1 MRKFSH
7 SMNCPRSSVISRRDT
22 IPPMIPGNPNNRIFA
37 YLALL
42 IGVLSLGMTA
52 MFVRWAN
59 APGPVTGFYRLTLA
73 TALTAPFFI
82 HKQRGAPSIPRA
94 HFLIPLL
101 GGLFAA
107 GDFALWNTS
116 VLYTTASNATLLG
129 NTAPLWVALAAMLF
143 FRERLRLDFW
153 LGLALALTGAV
164 FIVGRDFLQHPA
176 LGLGDLM
183 ACGAAIFYA
192 AYMLTTQHGR
202 ANLDVFRYWWLAS
215 LSASFGLMVIS
226 LVMGY
231 SLTGY
236 SAQSWIVFF
245 ATAIVSQI
253 IGYMSIS
260 YALGHLPASVVSP
273 SLIGQP
279 IVTTILAIPL
289 LGEIPGIFQVAGGII
304 ALVGIYLVN
313 QSHTW
318 AQAGQVL
325 ESESSIS
332 G

>member
-1 MRKFSH
+1 
-7 SMNCPRSSVISRRDT
+7 MNPPHPR
-22 IPPMIPGNPNNRIFA
+22 NRIWA
-37 YLALL
+37 YLALGAG
-42 IGVLSLGMTA
+42 ILSLGMTA

-59 APGPVTGFYRLTLA
+59 APGAVTGFYRLSIA
-73 TALTAPFFI
+73 TALTAPLFI
-82 HKQRGAPSIPRA
+82 HRRRAKGRVPSR
-94 HFLIPLL
+94 HVLIPLL

-116 VLYTTASNATLLG
+116 ALYTTASNATLLG

-164 FIVGRDFLQHPA
+164 FIVGRDFLLHPS

-183 ACGAAIFYA
+183 ACGAAVFYA
-192 AYMLTTQHGR
+192 AYMLTTQRGR
-202 ANLDVFRYWWLAS
+202 ANLDVFTYWWLAS
-215 LSASFGLMVIS
+215 LSASIGLMVIS

-236 SAQSWIVFF
+236 PTQSWIVFL
-245 ATAIVSQI
+245 ATAVVSQI

-260 YALGHLPASVVSP
+260 YALGHLPASVVSTT
-273 SLIGQP
+273 LIGQP

-289 LGEIPGIFQVAGGII
+289 LGEIPNSFQVVGGII
-304 ALVGIYLVN
+304 ALIGIYLVN
-313 QSHTW
+313 QSHAR
-318 AQAGQVL
+318 AQQE
-325 ESESSIS
+325 ESKP
-332 G
+332 

>member
-1 MRKFSH
+1 
-7 SMNCPRSSVISRRDT
+7 MNPPDPR
-22 IPPMIPGNPNNRIFA
+22 NRIWA
-37 YLALL
+37 YLSLATG
-42 IGVLSLGMTA
+42 ILSLGMTA
-52 MFVRWAN
+52 MFVRWAD
-59 APGPVTGFYRLTLA
+59 APGAVTGFYRLAIA

-94 HFLIPLL
+94 HFVIPLL

-129 NTAPLWVALAAMLF
+129 NTAPLWVALAARLF

-176 LGLGDLM
+176 LGLGDLL
-183 ACGAAIFYA
+183 ACGAAVFYA

-226 LVMGY
+226 LFMGY

-236 SAQSWIVFF
+236 PSHSWLVFL

-260 YALGHLPASVVSP
+260 YALGHLPASIVSP

-289 LGEIPGIFQVAGGII
+289 LGEMPGTVQIVGGAI
-304 ALVGIYLVN
+304 ALAGIYFVN
-313 QSHTW
+313 QSH
-318 AQAGQVL
+318 ARAL
-325 ESESSIS
+325 
-332 G
+332 

>member
-1 MRKFSH
+1 
-7 SMNCPRSSVISRRDT
+7 MN
-22 IPPMIPGNPNNRIFA
+22 PPHPKQRVLA
-37 YLALL
+37 YLALATG
-42 IGVLSLGMTA
+42 ILSLGMTA
-52 MFVRWAN
+52 MFVRWAD
-59 APGPVTGFYRLTLA
+59 APGPVTGFYRLAIA
-73 TALTAPFFI
+73 TALTAPLFI
-82 HKQRGAPSIPRA
+82 HRQHTQTSIPRA
-94 HFLIPLL
+94 LLLVPLL

-107 GDFALWNTS
+107 SDFALWNTS

-129 NTAPLWVALAAMLF
+129 NTAPLWVAIIAILL

-164 FIVGRDFLQHPA
+164 FIVGRDFLLHPA
-176 LGLGDLM
+176 LGTGDLM
-183 ACGAAIFYA
+183 ACGAAVFYA
-192 AYMLTTQHGR
+192 AYMLTTQRGR

-215 LSASFGLMVIS
+215 LSATFGLMTIS

-236 SAQSWIVFF
+236 PFHSWLVFL

-260 YALGHLPASVVSP
+260 YALGHLPASVVST

-289 LGEIPGIFQVAGGII
+289 LGELPGTIQIVGGAI

-313 QSHTW
+313 QSHAR
-318 AQAGQVL
+318 AQEMAVD
-325 ESESSIS
+325 
-332 G
+332 

>member
-1 MRKFSH
+1 
-7 SMNCPRSSVISRRDT
+7 MNPQNRR
-22 IPPMIPGNPNNRIFA
+22 NRIWA
-37 YLALL
+37 YLALATG
-42 IGVLSLGMTA
+42 ILSLGMTA
-52 MFVRWAN
+52 MFVRWAE
-59 APGPVTGFYRLTLA
+59 APGAVTGFYRLSIATLLA
-73 TALTAPFFI
+73 APLFL
-82 HKQRGAPSIPRA
+82 HRQRGAPPIPRA
-94 HFLIPLL
+94 NFLIPIL

-164 FIVGRDFLQHPA
+164 FIVGRDFLLHPS

-183 ACGAAIFYA
+183 ACGAAVFYA
-192 AYMLTTQHGR
+192 AYMLTTQRGR
-202 ANLDVFRYWWLAS
+202 ARLDVFTYWWLAS

-226 LVMGY
+226 LIMGY

-236 SAQSWIVFF
+236 PTQSWLVFL

-253 IGYMSIS
+253 VGYMSIS
-260 YALGHLPASVVSP
+260 YALGHLPASVVSTT
-273 SLIGQP
+273 LIGQP

-289 LGEIPGIFQVAGGII
+289 LGEFPDSFQIVGGLV

-313 QSHTW
+313 QSHAR
-318 AQAGQVL
+318 AQQEIAKQA
-325 ESESSIS
+325 
-332 G
+332 

>member
-1 MRKFSH
+1 
-7 SMNCPRSSVISRRDT
+7 MNPQ
-22 IPPMIPGNPNNRIFA
+22 NPKKHILA
-37 YLALL
+37 YLAL
-42 IGVLSLGMTA
+42 IAGIFSLGMTA

-59 APGPVTGFYRLTLA
+59 APGPVTGFYRLAIA
-73 TALTAPFFI
+73 TALTAPLFI
-82 HKQRGAPSIPRA
+82 YRQRTQTAIPRA
-94 HFLIPLL
+94 ILLIPLL

-116 VLYTTASNATLLG
+116 VLFTTASNATLLG

-164 FIVGRDFLQHPA
+164 FIVGRDFLLHPR
-176 LGLGDLM
+176 LGIGDLM
-183 ACGAAIFYA
+183 ACGAAVFYA
-192 AYMLTTQHGR
+192 AYMLTTQRGR
-202 ANLDVFRYWWLAS
+202 VNLDVFRYWWLAS
-215 LSASFGLMVIS
+215 LSATLGLMAIS

-236 SAQSWIVFF
+236 SPHSWLIFL

-289 LGEIPGIFQVAGGII
+289 LGEIPGTIQIVGGAI

-313 QSHTW
+313 QSHAR
-318 AQAGQVL
+318 AQQEKVEQNKAPHV
-325 ESESSIS
+325 
-332 G
+332 

>member
-1 MRKFSH
+1 
-7 SMNCPRSSVISRRDT
+7 MNPPHPR
-22 IPPMIPGNPNNRIFA
+22 NRIWA
-37 YLALL
+37 YLAL
-42 IGVLSLGMTA
+42 GVGILSLGMTA

-59 APGPVTGFYRLTLA
+59 APGAVTGFYRLAIA
-73 TALTAPFFI
+73 TALTAPLFI
-82 HKQRGAPSIPRA
+82 HRRRAEGRVPSR
-94 HFLIPLL
+94 HVLIPLL

-129 NTAPLWVALAAMLF
+129 NTAPLWVALAAILF

-164 FIVGRDFLQHPA
+164 FIVGRDFLLHPS

-183 ACGAAIFYA
+183 ACGAAVFYA

-202 ANLDVFRYWWLAS
+202 AKLDVFTYWWLAS
-215 LSASFGLMVIS
+215 LSASVGLLVIS

-231 SLTGY
+231 SVTGY
-236 SAQSWIVFF
+236 PSQSWIVFL
-245 ATAIVSQI
+245 ATAVVSQI

-260 YALGHLPASVVSP
+260 YALGHLPASIVSP
-273 SLIGQP
+273 TLIGQP

-289 LGEIPGIFQVAGGII
+289 LGELPGPFQVIGGLV

-313 QSHTW
+313 QSHAR
-318 AQAGQVL
+318 AQTRQVL
-325 ESESSIS
+325 ESSSPTS

>member
-1 MRKFSH
+1 
-7 SMNCPRSSVISRRDT
+7 
-22 IPPMIPGNPNNRIFA
+22 
-37 YLALL
+37 
-42 IGVLSLGMTA
+42 MTA

-59 APGPVTGFYRLTLA
+59 APGAVTGFYRLSIA
-73 TALTAPFFI
+73 TALTAPLFI
-82 HKQRGAPSIPRA
+82 HRRRAQGDVPRL
-94 HFLIPLL
+94 HVLIPLL

-116 VLYTTASNATLLG
+116 ALYTTASNATLLG
-129 NTAPLWVALAAMLF
+129 NTAPLWVALAAMLL

-164 FIVGRDFLQHPA
+164 FIVGRDFLLHPS

-183 ACGAAIFYA
+183 ACGAAVFYA

-202 ANLDVFRYWWLAS
+202 VNLDVFTYWWLAS
-215 LSASFGLMVIS
+215 LSASIGLMVIS
-226 LVMGY
+226 LAMGY

-236 SAQSWIVFF
+236 PLQSWIVFL
-245 ATAIVSQI
+245 ATAVVSQI

-260 YALGHLPASVVSP
+260 YALGHLPASVVST

-289 LGEIPGIFQVAGGII
+289 LGELPGAFQVIGGLV

-313 QSHTW
+313 QSHAR
-318 AQAGQVL
+318 AQQGAGQT
-325 ESESSIS
+325 
-332 G
+332 

>member
-1 MRKFSH
+1 
-7 SMNCPRSSVISRRDT
+7 MNPQK
-22 IPPMIPGNPNNRIFA
+22 PNTPIFA
-37 YLALL
+37 YIALATG
-42 IGVLSLGMTA
+42 ILSLGMTA

-59 APGPVTGFYRLTLA
+59 APGPVTGFYRLAIA
-73 TALTAPFFI
+73 TALTAPLFI
-82 HKQRGAPSIPRA
+82 HRQHTQTSIPRA
-94 HFLIPLL
+94 LLLVPLL

-116 VLYTTASNATLLG
+116 VLFTTASNATLLG
-129 NTAPLWVALAAMLF
+129 NTAPLWVALTAWLF

-164 FIVGRDFLQHPA
+164 LIVGRDFLLRPA
-176 LGLGDLM
+176 LGIGDLM
-183 ACGAAIFYA
+183 ACGAAVFYA
-192 AYMLTTQHGR
+192 AYLLTTQRGR

-236 SAQSWIVFF
+236 PSHSWMIFF

-253 IGYMSIS
+253 VGYMSIS
-260 YALGHLPASVVSP
+260 YALGHLPASVVST

-289 LGEIPGIFQVAGGII
+289 LGEFPGTIQIVGGAI
-304 ALVGIYLVN
+304 ALAGIYLVN
-313 QSHTW
+313 QSHAR
-318 AQAGQVL
+318 AQQKTAN
-325 ESESSIS
+325 
-332 G
+332 

>member
-1 MRKFSH
+1 
-7 SMNCPRSSVISRRDT
+7 MN
-22 IPPMIPGNPNNRIFA
+22 PPHPKNRIWA
-37 YLALL
+37 YAALATG
-42 IGVLSLGMTA
+42 ILSLGMTA

-59 APGPVTGFYRLTLA
+59 APGAVTGFYRLAIA
-73 TALTAPFFI
+73 TALTAPLFI
-82 HKQRGAPSIPRA
+82 HRRRAEGRVPRL
-94 HFLIPLL
+94 HVLIPLL

-116 VLYTTASNATLLG
+116 VLFTTASNATLLG

-153 LGLALALTGAV
+153 LGLALALTGAA
-164 FIVGRDFLQHPA
+164 FIVGRDFLLHPS

-183 ACGAAIFYA
+183 ACGAAVFYA
-192 AYMLTTQHGR
+192 AYMLTTQRGR
-202 ANLDVFRYWWLAS
+202 AKLDVFTYWWLAS

-236 SAQSWIVFF
+236 TTQSWIVFL

-253 IGYMSIS
+253 IGYISIS
-260 YALGHLPASVVSP
+260 YALGHLPASVVSTT
-273 SLIGQP
+273 LIGQP

-289 LGEIPGIFQVAGGII
+289 LGELPGPFQIIGGLV

-313 QSHTW
+313 QSHAR
-318 AQAGQVL
+318 AQKQAA
-325 ESESSIS
+325 S
-332 G
+332 

>member
-1 MRKFSH
+1 
-7 SMNCPRSSVISRRDT
+7 MN
-22 IPPMIPGNPNNRIFA
+22 PPNPNNRIFA
-37 YLALL
+37 YLALAAG
-42 IGVLSLGMTA
+42 ILSLGMTA

-59 APGPVTGFYRLTLA
+59 APGPVTGFYRLAIA
-73 TALTAPFFI
+73 TALTAPLFV
-82 HKQRGAPSIPRA
+82 HRQRTQASIPWA
-94 HFLIPLL
+94 LLLIPLL

-129 NTAPLWVALAAMLF
+129 NTAPLWVALTAWLF

-153 LGLALALTGAV
+153 LGLALTLTGAV
-164 FIVGRDFLQHPA
+164 FIVGRDFLLHPK
-176 LGLGDLM
+176 LGIGDLM
-183 ACGAAIFYA
+183 ACGAAVFYA
-192 AYMLTTQHGR
+192 AYMLTTQRGR
-202 ANLDVFRYWWLAS
+202 AKLDVFRYWWLAS
-215 LSASFGLMVIS
+215 LSATFGLMVIS

-231 SLTGY
+231 SLMGY
-236 SAQSWIVFF
+236 SSHSWLVFL

-289 LGEIPGIFQVAGGII
+289 LGEIPGVIQIVGGAI
-304 ALVGIYLVN
+304 ALAGIYLVN
-313 QSHTW
+313 QSHAR
-318 AQAGQVL
+318 AQQET
-325 ESESSIS
+325 ES
-332 G
+332 

>member
-7 SMNCPRSSVISRRDT
+7 FTNCPRSSVISRRDT
-22 IPPMIPGNPNNRIFA
+22 IPPMIPENPNSRIFA
-37 YLALL
+37 YIALV

-52 MFVRWAN
+52 MFVRWAD
-59 APGPVTGFYRLTLA
+59 APGPVTGFYRLAIA
-73 TALTAPFFI
+73 TALTAPLFI
-82 HKQRGAPSIPRA
+82 HRQRTQAAIPRTL
-94 HFLIPLL
+94 FLIPLL

-129 NTAPLWVALAAMLF
+129 NTAPLWVAIIAILF

-153 LGLALALTGAV
+153 LGLAFALTGAV
-164 FIVGRDFLQHPA
+164 FIVGRDFLLHPS

-192 AYMLTTQHGR
+192 AYMLTTQRGR
-202 ANLDVFRYWWLAS
+202 VNLDVFRYWWLAS
-215 LSASFGLMVIS
+215 LSATFGLMAIS

-236 SAQSWIVFF
+236 PAQSWIVFF

-289 LGEIPGIFQVAGGII
+289 LGEIPGAFQVVGGII
-304 ALVGIYLVN
+304 ALAGIYLVN
-313 QSHTW
+313 QSHAR
-318 AQAGQVL
+318 AQQETATQT
-325 ESESSIS
+325 
-332 G
+332 

>member
-1 MRKFSH
+1 MIQSRPMSPPE
-7 SMNCPRSSVISRRDT
+7 PR
-22 IPPMIPGNPNNRIFA
+22 NRILA
-37 YLALL
+37 YLALATG
-42 IGVLSLGMTA
+42 ILSLGMTA

-59 APGPVTGFYRLTLA
+59 APGAVTGFFRLAIA
-73 TALTAPFFI
+73 TALTAPLFL
-82 HKQRGAPSIPRA
+82 HRQHDAPSIPRA

-129 NTAPLWVALAAMLF
+129 NTAPLWVALAAWLF

-153 LGLALALTGAV
+153 LGLALTLTGAV
-164 FIVGRDFLQHPA
+164 FIVGRDFFLHPN

-183 ACGAAIFYA
+183 ACGAAVFYA

-202 ANLDVFRYWWLAS
+202 VNLDMFRYWWLAS
-215 LSASFGLMVIS
+215 LSASFGLMIIS
-226 LVMGY
+226 LAMGY

-236 SAQSWIVFF
+236 ATQSWLIFL

-289 LGEIPGIFQVAGGII
+289 LGEFPGTIQIVGGLI
-304 ALVGIYLVN
+304 ALAGIYLVN
-313 QSHTW
+313 QSHAR
-318 AQAGQVL
+318 AQQEIVK
-325 ESESSIS
+325 
-332 G
+332 

>member
-1 MRKFSH
+1 
-7 SMNCPRSSVISRRDT
+7 MNPQ
-22 IPPMIPGNPNNRIFA
+22 NPKKHILA
-37 YLALL
+37 YLAL
-42 IGVLSLGMTA
+42 IAGIFSLGMTA

-59 APGPVTGFYRLTLA
+59 APGPVTGFYRLAIA
-73 TALTAPFFI
+73 TALTAPLFI
-82 HKQRGAPSIPRA
+82 YRQRTQTPIPRA
-94 HFLIPLL
+94 ILLIPLL

-116 VLYTTASNATLLG
+116 VLFTTASNATLLG

-164 FIVGRDFLQHPA
+164 FIVGRDFLLHPK
-176 LGLGDLM
+176 LGIGDLM
-183 ACGAAIFYA
+183 ACGAAVFYA
-192 AYMLTTQHGR
+192 AYMLTTQRGR
-202 ANLDVFRYWWLAS
+202 VNLDVFRYWWLAS
-215 LSASFGLMVIS
+215 LSATLGLMAIS

-236 SAQSWIVFF
+236 SSHSWLIFL

-289 LGEIPGIFQVAGGII
+289 LGEIPGTIQIVGGAI

-313 QSHTW
+313 QSHAR
-318 AQAGQVL
+318 AQQ
-325 ESESSIS
+325 EITKQT
-332 G
+332 

>member
-1 MRKFSH
+1 MS
-7 SMNCPRSSVISRRDT
+7 PQ
-22 IPPMIPGNPNNRIFA
+22 NPKKHILA
-37 YLALL
+37 YLAL
-42 IGVLSLGMTA
+42 IAGIFSLGMTA

-59 APGPVTGFYRLTLA
+59 APGPVTGFYRLAIA
-73 TALTAPFFI
+73 TALTAPLFI
-82 HKQRGAPSIPRA
+82 YRQRTQTPIPRA
-94 HFLIPLL
+94 ILLIPLL

-116 VLYTTASNATLLG
+116 VLFTTASNATLLG

-164 FIVGRDFLQHPA
+164 FIVGRDFLLHPK
-176 LGLGDLM
+176 LGIGDLM
-183 ACGAAIFYA
+183 ACGAAVFYA
-192 AYMLTTQHGR
+192 AYMLTTQRGR
-202 ANLDVFRYWWLAS
+202 VNLDVFRYWWLAS
-215 LSASFGLMVIS
+215 LSATLGLMAIS

-236 SAQSWIVFF
+236 SSHSWLIFL

-289 LGEIPGIFQVAGGII
+289 LGEIPGTIQIVGGAI

-313 QSHTW
+313 QSHAR
-318 AQAGQVL
+318 AQQ
-325 ESESSIS
+325 EITKQT
-332 G
+332 